1 LYYRLSVFELHLS
14 PLRDRGEDIGLL
26 IDFFLDHFR
35 RIHGRPNLALSEPA
49 RAKLLAYRWPGN
61 VRQLRNVLDSAVVLA
76 DDEAIRPHDLA
87 LRDSGSSGDLESL
100 RIDEWEKRLITE
112 ALNRTSDNVPEA
124 AKLLG
129 IGRATLYR
137 KIEQYH
143 IER

>member
-1 LYYRLSVFELHLS
+1 MP
-14 PLRDRGEDIGLL
+14 PLRDRGDDIGLL
-26 IDFFLDHFR
+26 DRFLP
-35 RIHGRPNLALSEPA
+35 RPLPPHARPAEPRPHRAA
-49 RAKLLAYRWPGN
+49 RAKLLAYHWPGN

-76 DDEAIRPHDLA
+76 DEDSIRPHDLA
-87 LRDSGSSGDLESL
+87 LRDSGSSELETL
-100 RIDEWEKRLITE
+100 RIDDWEQRLITE
-112 ALNRTSDNVPEA
+112 ALNRTGDNVPEA

>member
-1 LYYRLSVFELHLS
+1 
-14 PLRDRGEDIGLL
+14 
-26 IDFFLDHFR
+26 
-35 RIHGRPNLALSEPA
+35 
-49 RAKLLAYRWPGN
+49 
-61 VRQLRNVLDSAVVLA
+61 VLDSAVVLA
-76 DDEAIRPHDLA
+76 DEDSIRPHDLA
-87 LRDSGSSGDLESL
+87 LRDSGSSSTELETL

-112 ALNRTSDNVPEA
+112 ALNRAADNVPEA